1 METLG
6 NSGEKKSEMCGIA
19 GYTGAGDESILKNMI
34 QAIKHRGPD
43 IQDTFIQAN
52 LGLAHA
58 RLSILDLNPGG
69 NQPMFSSDRKIAIVF
84 NGEIYN
90 YISLKKELSNK
101 YEFHNNTDTEVL
113 LYLYKEHG
121 IKMLDKMK
129 GMFAFAIYDFEDQSL
144 FLARDIMGKKPL
156 YYTTTNSCFVFG
168 SELKSILK
176 HPKVTKELNIEAVNQ
191 YLTFDYVPTPNSII
205 KNVSKL
211 EPGHYLVVKNNHVV
225 IKEAYWQH
233 NFTKN
238 DDITFNNA
246 SEKLDSLLNNAT
258 KKRLM
263 SDVPLGVFL
272 SGGLDSSTIAYYAQK
287 NSSNRIKTF
296 SIGFEDKSY
305 DETNYA
311 KQVAQHLDTEHH
323 TGILTQNKTLE
334 LINKI
339 YKNIDE
345 PFADA
350 SLIPTYFLSEFTK
363 NHVTVALGGDGSD
376 ELLAGYPT
384 FVSNY
389 FTQPLASLPNAIP
402 SALLKMTNGLMK
414 VNDNNISLDF
424 KIKQYLRGFLSKKN
438 HIHQLWLGSFTPDE
452 KKRLFKPEV
461 YASLQDNTGLNII
474 DSHFSNANKEWSNFD
489 KITYYYYQTYL
500 LDDIL
505 VKVDRASMLNSLE
518 VRSPFLDKDVVE
530 FVNTIP
536 QKYKLKGFSGK
547 HLLKKMMEN
556 KLPQNITSRSKKGF
570 GIPLSQWIREDLKEE
585 ITSILLSEDSY
596 FNQNYIQHILKEHF
610 DKKRNH
616 RKLIWNLY
624 LLKFYMINNNLI

>member
-1 METLG
+1 
-6 NSGEKKSEMCGIA
+6 MCGIA
-19 GYTGAGDESILKNMI
+19 GYTGEGNESTLKQMI
-34 QAIKHRGPD
+34 HSIKHRGPD
-43 IQDTFIQAN
+43 VQDIYIQPN

-58 RLSILDLNPGG
+58 RLSILDLNSTG
-69 NQPMFSSDRKIAIVF
+69 NQPMFSSDKQVAIVF

-90 YISLKKELSNK
+90 YASLKNELKNK
-101 YEFHNNTDTEVL
+101 YEFQTNTDTEVL
-113 LYLYKEHG
+113 LYLYKEYG
-121 IKMLDKMK
+121 TQLLNKIE
-129 GMFAFAIYDFEDQSL
+129 GMFAFALYDFKDQSL
-144 FLARDIMGKKPL
+144 FLAKDIMGKKPL
-156 YYTTTNSCFVFG
+156 YYTASSNCFVFG
-168 SELKSILK
+168 SELKSLLK
-176 HPKVTKELNIEAVNQ
+176 HPGIEKKLNIEAVNQ

-211 EPGHYLVVKNNHVV
+211 EPGHFLIVKDNKIVVK
-225 IKEAYWQH
+225 KPYWQH
-233 NFTKN
+233 NFSKN
-238 DDITFNNA
+238 NTITFNDA
-246 SEKLDSLLNNAT
+246 TTKLDSLLNDAT

-287 NSSNRIKTF
+287 NSIDKIKTF

-305 DETNYA
+305 DETDYA
-311 KQVAQHLDTEHH
+311 KQVSQHLGTDHH
-323 TGILTQNKTLE
+323 TGILTQSKTLE

-339 YKNIDE
+339 YPNIDE

-363 NHVTVALGGDGSD
+363 EHVTVALGGDGSD

-389 FTQPLASLPNAIP
+389 FKEPLASLPSSVSSN
-402 SALLKMTNGLMK
+402 LLKITNGLMK

-424 KIKQYLRGFLSKKN
+424 KVKQYLRGFLSKKN
-438 HIHQLWLGSFTPDE
+438 HTHQLWLGSFTPNE
-452 KKRLFKPEV
+452 KKQLFKPEV
-461 YASLQDNTGLNII
+461 YDSLHDNTGLNII
-474 DSHFSNANKEWSNFD
+474 DDHFNSTSENWSNFD
-489 KITYYYYQTYL
+489 KTTYYYYQTYL

-530 FVNTIP
+530 FINSIP
-536 QKYKLKGFSGK
+536 KKYKLKGFNGK
-547 HLLKKMMEN
+547 YLLKKVMEN
-556 KLPQNITSRSKKGF
+556 NLPKNITNRSKKGF

-585 ITSILLSEDSY
+585 ITAILLTEDFY
-596 FNQNYIQHILKEHF
+596 FNQTYIKQILNEHF
-610 DKKRNH
+610 NKKRNH

-624 LLKFYMINNNLI
+624 LLKFYMFNNDLA